1 MILLRVLVLVGV
13 MLNSEQL
20 LAQNYRYQEQDAFN
34 FVSSDGNV
42 WAQGRVNWYQGDQ
55 RWRID
60 TIRAELYHQF
70 MGSAAQKWMPA
81 CQSRFFRRW
90 GFYIMATRR

>member
-34 FVSSDGNV
+34 FVSSDGEMF
-42 WAQGRVNWYQGDQ
+42 GRRD
-55 RWRID
+55 
-60 TIRAELYHQF
+60 
-70 MGSAAQKWMPA
+70 GSIVPGRSALA
-81 CQSRFFRRW
+81 
-90 GFYIMATRR
+90 Y